1 MKIWRSG
8 MLWKSPT
15 VRHIGA
21 LVIILVDAVFFL
33 YAYTA
38 M

>member
-8 MLWKSPT
+8 KLWKSPT
-15 VRHIGA
+15 VRHIVA
-21 LVIILVDAVFFL
+21 LVIILVDANFSL